1 MVRLNGTACQTYTGG
16 LKLAQYTQRLVRA
29 CVGGLG
35 QGLGSKLHTSLLA
48 KSTPHSCGLR

>member
-16 LKLAQYTQRLVRA
+16 LKPAQYTQRLVPA